1 MIERVTLEKLYVHDK
16 LSMMQISQIL
26 ECSPHKIEYWMKK
39 YQLQRLSISDAVYRH
54 NNPNGDPFKLKPI
67 KTADD
72 AYLFGMGIGLYWG
85 EGHKR
90 SKHSVRLANTDPEM
104 IKIFRTFLI
113 NICGIDTS
121 KLRYSLQVFSD
132 IDPQVAL
139 KFWIDELKEDPSKFG
154 KVTVSQ
160 SGSIG
165 TYKHK
170 NETGVLILNFHNYKL
185 RDIIVKSCRDSSV
198 GRAHPW

>member
-1 MIERVTLEKLYVHDK
+1 MIEKVVLEKLYMNDE
-16 LSMMQISQIL
+16 LSMMQIAQIL
-26 ECSPHKIEYWMKK
+26 DCSPHKIEY
-39 YQLQRLSISDAVYRH
+39 L
-54 NNPNGDPFKLKPI
+54 
-67 KTADD
+67 
-72 AYLFGMGIGLYWG
+72 
-85 EGHKR
+85 
-90 SKHSVRLANTDPEM
+90 
-104 IKIFRTFLI
+104 
-113 NICGIDTS
+113 
-121 KLRYSLQVFSD
+121 
-132 IDPQVAL
+132 
-139 KFWIDELKEDPSKFG
+139 IDELKEDPSKFG